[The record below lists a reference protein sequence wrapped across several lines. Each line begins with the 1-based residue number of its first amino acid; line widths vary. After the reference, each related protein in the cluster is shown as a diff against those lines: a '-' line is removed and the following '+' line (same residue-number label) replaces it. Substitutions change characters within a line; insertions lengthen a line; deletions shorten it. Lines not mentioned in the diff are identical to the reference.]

1 MAKNGIDVSPDNPDQ
16 PEFRFGLTDV
26 NDTGKVTMKW
36 NSLNWACT
44 AQTVLECM
52 EVYSRQTY
60 HPLDMIPRQVREL
73 GCIHQPEDAATEAQA
88 LAVELTSQSRIVGG
102 EKPWAYFL
110 CKSSEGNRRMED
122 QAWTPLGNLDDIR
135 MMKRL
140 AREHS
145 MWPIIMRVSY
155 PPIQLTITILT

>member
-1 MAKNGIDVSPDNPDQ
+1 
-16 PEFRFGLTDV
+16 
-26 NDTGKVTMKW
+26 MKW